1 MYCKKPKEYIK
12 YFSCYNCN
20 CLGFF
25 NETRG
30 LLTVLGWKLSL
41 SKTRPCYMC
50 SGKGFVASKKIITK
64 KNNYKSF
71 LTH

>member
-1 MYCKKPKEYIK
+1 MSCNKPKEYIK

-25 NETRG
+25 KETKG

-41 SKTRPCYMC
+41 SKTRLCYMC
-50 SGKGFVASKKIITK
+50 SGKGFVESKKIITK
-64 KNNYKSF
+64 KK
-71 LTH
+71 